1 VAALVGEALR
11 MIDFELPPELELLR
25 DTVRAFAE
33 AELRPRERDHER
45 ERKLSPEALA
55 RAREI
60 GLAGLELPES
70 LGGAGLGALAKV
82 LVQEELGACDAGAA
96 TALDPLGP
104 ALYALA
110 ELGGPDVLLAHA
122 LPLLAQGDARAL
134 LVVHD
139 ALDPG
144 ARALTLSVP
153 WVPADRADLV
163 VVLGRRG
170 AVAVREG
177 IALERLRGA
186 GLRAAGASALELA
199 GAPIA
204 LRFADPAGAR
214 RALARARLSI
224 AALLVG
230 VMRASAEYSRA
241 YAQQREAFGRPIAH
255 HQALA
260 FLIADM
266 ASAVD
271 GARALVHDAALL
283 VDRGAD
289 AFEAAASAFVEAA
302 EQAMFVTPN
311 GVQILGGHGFMQDY
325 PVEKWMREAR
335 ALGLLAAGVDAARE
349 DAGRE
354 LFLAAGETALPFPEG

>member
-1 VAALVGEALR
+1 VAAFVGEARR
-11 MIDFELPPELELLR
+11 MIDFDLPPELELLR
-25 DTVRAFAE
+25 DTARAFAE

-45 ERKLSPEALA
+45 DRKLDPQALA

-60 GLAGLELPES
+60 GLATLELPES
-70 LGGAGLGALAKV
+70 LGGAGLGALAKA
-82 LVQEELGACDAGAA
+82 LVQEELGAADAGAA
-96 TALDPLGP
+96 LALDPLGP

-110 ELGGPDVLLAHA
+110 ELGGADVLLAHA
-122 LPLLAQGDARAL
+122 LPLAESAGARAL
-134 LVVHD
+134 LVTCD
-139 ALDPG
+139 SLDPS

-163 VVLGRRG
+163 VVLGPRG
-170 AVAVREG
+170 ACVVREG

-186 GLRAAGASALELA
+186 GLRAAGASALDLA
-199 GAPIA
+199 DAPVA
-204 LRFADPAGAR
+204 LHFADPAGAR
-214 RALARARLSI
+214 RALARARI
-224 AALLVG
+224 ATAALLVG

-241 YAQQREAFGRPIAH
+241 YALQREAFGRPIAH

-266 ASAVD
+266 SSAVD
-271 GARALVHDAALL
+271 GARALVHDAALRA
-283 VDRGAD
+283 DRGED
-289 AFEAAASAFVEAA
+289 AFEAAATAFAEAA

-335 ALGLLAAGVDAARE
+335 ALGLLVGGVDAARE

-354 LFLAAGETALPFPEG
+354 LFAFSGETALPFQES